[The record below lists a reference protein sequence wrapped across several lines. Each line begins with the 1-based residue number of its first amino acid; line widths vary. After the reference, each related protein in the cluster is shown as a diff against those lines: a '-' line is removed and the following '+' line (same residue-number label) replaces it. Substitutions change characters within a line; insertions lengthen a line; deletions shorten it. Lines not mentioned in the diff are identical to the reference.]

1 MQIRA
6 PLFCISSACL
16 LLHRASLPLLQP
28 SGWGQGKRA
37 VLPSWDRDGGAGAGK
52 VGGKGDGDVGRDGAL
67 VASQTRKDP
76 ASEPATSAGIFLPHL
91 LCRN

>member
-37 VLPSWDRDGGAGAGK
+37 VLPSWDRDDGAGAGK
-52 VGGKGDGDVGRDGAL
+52 GGGDVGRDGAL
-67 VASQTRKDP
+67 VPSRSRKDP
-76 ASEPATSAGIFLPHL
+76 ASEPATSAGIFLHL

>member
-28 SGWGQGKRA
+28 LGWGQGKRA
-37 VLPSWDRDGGAGAGK
+37 VLPSWDRDDGAGAGK
-52 VGGKGDGDVGRDGAL
+52 GGGKGGGDVGRDGAL
-67 VASQTRKDP
+67 VPSRSRKDP
-76 ASEPATSAGIFLPHL
+76 ASEPARSAGIFLPRL

>member
-37 VLPSWDRDGGAGAGK
+37 VLPSWDRDDGAGTGK
-52 VGGKGDGDVGRDGAL
+52 GGGKGGGDVGRDGVL
-67 VASQTRKDP
+67 VPSHSRKDP
-76 ASEPATSAGIFLPHL
+76 ASQPAMSAGIFLRL